1 MKAFLS
7 TRPESRSTNQK
18 IFFAAVTV
26 AVVGMLAKAGM
37 TAKELLVAKVFGRGD
52 DLDAF
57 LIAFLLPAFIVNL
70 AMGSLSVAF
79 LPMFV
84 ETREKHGAQASQK
97 LFSNV
102 LLLSVAALAVLTAML
117 GVFAPYYLTL
127 LGSNFSPAKLLLTRM
142 LLYWVLPFVLFNGVS
157 LFITSALNAG
167 EKFALPALVPL
178 ITPLITIT
186 LLAAAHTLGVF
197 SLAIGVVTGSVL
209 EAAVLIRSLQS
220 HNLSARLRWYG
231 MDERVRRVLA
241 QFAPACAG
249 SFLMGSTVVVDQAM
263 AGMLPPGSV
272 SALSY
277 ANKFVGLIIAV
288 CAAALSTATAP
299 YFSRMVANRQW
310 TDCRHT
316 IKKFSILVFAGAVPM
331 TVFLIAFSQ
340 PVVRLLFQRGTF
352 SAADTALVSKVQVC
366 YALQIP
372 FYICGML
379 FVRFLSSMKRNE
391 VLMYGSLV
399 NTILNV
405 ILNFVF
411 IRFWGLPGI
420 ALSTSCVYLFSFS
433 FLGINSIRLIT
444 RAARSETAAGDTK
457 NILVEAPEPSR

>member
-1 MKAFLS
+1 MKALFS

-26 AVVGMLAKAGM
+26 AVVGMLAKAGV
-37 TAKELLVAKVFGRGD
+37 TAKELIVAKVFGRGD

-57 LIAFLLPAFIVNL
+57 LIAFLLPSFIVSL

-84 ETREKHGAQASQK
+84 ETREKQGAEASQK
-97 LFSNV
+97 LFSSV
-102 LLLSVAALAVLTAML
+102 LLLSVAALAILAATL
-117 GVFAPYYLTL
+117 GVLAPYYLTL
-127 LGSNFSPAKLLLTRM
+127 LGSNFSPAKLLLTRK
-142 LLYWVLPFVLFNGVS
+142 LLYWILPFVLFNGVS
-157 LFITSALNAG
+157 VFITSALNAG

-178 ITPLITIT
+178 ITPLVTIT
-186 LLAAAHTLGVF
+186 LLATAHTLGVF
-197 SLAIGVVTGSVL
+197 SLALGVFAGSAT
-209 EAAVLIRSLQS
+209 EAAILTRSLRS

-310 TDCRHT
+310 NGCRHT
-316 IKKFSILVFAGAVPM
+316 IKKFSGLVFAAAVPL
-331 TVFLIAFSQ
+331 TILLVVFSRPII
-340 PVVRLLFQRGTF
+340 RLLFERGTF
-352 SAADTALVSKVQVC
+352 TAADTILVSKVQVC

-405 ILNFVF
+405 SLNFLF

-433 FLGINSIRLIT
+433 FLGINSMRLIT
-444 RAARSETAAGDTK
+444 RAQRFEAAAGARN
-457 NILVEAPEPSR
+457 NIMVEAPEPSR

>member
-1 MKAFLS
+1 MKALFS

-26 AVVGMLAKAGM
+26 AAVGMLAKAGM
-37 TAKELLVAKVFGRGD
+37 TAKELIVAKVFGRGD

-57 LIAFLLPAFIVNL
+57 LIAFLLPSFIVNL
-70 AMGSLSVAF
+70 AIGSLSVAF

-84 ETREKHGAQASQK
+84 ETREKQGTEASQK
-97 LFSNV
+97 LFSSV
-102 LLLSVAALAVLTAML
+102 LLLSVAALAILAATL
-117 GVFAPYYLTL
+117 GVLAPYYLTL
-127 LGSNFSPAKLLLTRM
+127 LGSNFSPAKLLLTRR

-178 ITPLITIT
+178 LTPLITIT

-197 SLAIGVVTGSVL
+197 SLVLGVVAGSAM
-209 EAAVLIRSLQS
+209 EAAILIRSLRS

-288 CAAALSTATAP
+288 GAAALSTATAP

-310 TDCRHT
+310 NGCRHT
-316 IKKFSILVFAGAVPM
+316 IKKFSGLVFSAAVPI
-331 TVFLIAFSQ
+331 TIFLVVFSRPII
-340 PVVRLLFQRGTF
+340 RLLFERGTF
-352 SAADTALVSKVQVC
+352 TAVDTLLVSKVQVC

-405 ILNFVF
+405 SLNFLF
-411 IRFWGLPGI
+411 IKFWGLPGI

-433 FLGINSIRLIT
+433 FLGISSMRLIT
-444 RAARSETAAGDTK
+444 RAQRSEAASRDMN